1 MVFSIVMAPEICLYT
16 VLGYQITVI
25 HSLCVFFYHIL
36 HNISKVVLLVVQY
49 SGHVVALKSFTTDDK
64 SLLSFNRGDV
74 IKLQAM
80 EGLQAGKFIIN
91 KTD

>member
-16 VLGYQITVI
+16 VLGYQITAI
-25 HSLCVFFYHIL
+25 HSLCVFFFYHIL

-91 KTD
+91 